1 VSATPAAPP
10 PTPAPAPAP
19 AAVAA
24 APPSLDRPVP
34 FLRAARAVFDLS
46 LEGMVWT
53 RRSLLIAI
61 MLALPA
67 VLAVVL
73 RLTINRLPPR
83 VSGFDFYGMVIA
95 FYYVRNALPLAAL
108 FYATALIA
116 DEVEGKTITYL
127 LTRPIQRPAILAGK
141 FAAYL
146 VTTIAMALPAVVATF
161 FLMTTVGGW
170 TGVGARVPDLFRDM
184 GVVALTLVT
193 YGAFF
198 TLLGVLLRRPT
209 IPGLLFLFVWE
220 LLANAPG
227 YLPRFTITAY
237 LRSLIHHRPVDE
249 GMAELFGQ
257 VLPAALCL
265 EAVGAMIVVFLAV
278 AGWIFST
285 REYVLDQ

>member
-1 VSATPAAPP
+1 VSATPA
-10 PTPAPAPAP
+10 TPMP
-19 AAVAA
+19 AAATPPAA
-24 APPSLDRPVP
+24 AARNLDRPVP

-53 RRSLLIAI
+53 RRSLLMALL
-61 MLALPA
+61 LALPA
-67 VLAVVL
+67 VLGLVF
-73 RLTINRLPPR
+73 RLSATRLPPR
-83 VSGFDFYGMVIA
+83 ISGFDFYGVVIA
-95 FYYVRNALPLAAL
+95 FYYVRNVLPLVAL

-116 DEVEGKTITYL
+116 DEVEGKTIAYL
-127 LTRPIQRPAILAGK
+127 LTRPVPRPAVLAGK

-146 VTTIAMALPAVVATF
+146 ATTISMALPAVVATF
-161 FLMTTVGGW
+161 FLLSTVRGW

-184 GVVALTLVT
+184 GVVVLTLVV

-198 TLLGVLLRRPT
+198 TLMGVLLRRPV

-237 LRSLIHHRPVDE
+237 LRSLIHHRPPDE
-249 GMAELFGQ
+249 GMAEVFGQ
-257 VLPAALCL
+257 VLPTALCL
-265 EAVGAMIVVFLAV
+265 GAVGAMIVVFLA
-278 AGWIFST
+278 AASWIFST

>member
-1 VSATPAAPP
+1 VSATPA
-10 PTPAPAPAP
+10 TPAEPPNP
-19 AAVAA
+19 MAA
-24 APPSLDRPVP
+24 APSALDRPVS

-127 LTRPIQRPAILAGK
+127 LTRPIQRPAILVGK

-146 VTTIAMALPAVVATF
+146 VTTVSMALPAVVATF
-161 FLMTTVGGW
+161 FLMTTIGSW
-170 TGVGARVPDLFRDM
+170 SGVSARVPDLFRDM
-184 GVVALTLVT
+184 AVVTLTLVT

-249 GMAELFGQ
+249 GMAEIFGQ
-257 VLPAALCL
+257 VLPTALCL

-278 AGWIFST
+278 AAWIFST

>member
-1 VSATPAAPP
+1 VTTGAVSGADGRDVT
-10 PTPAPAPAP
+10 
-19 AAVAA
+19 
-24 APPSLDRPVP
+24 RPVP

-46 LEGMVWT
+46 LEGMVWS
-53 RRSLLIAI
+53 RRSLLMVLLLGLPAP
-61 MLALPA
+61 LAL
-67 VLAVVL
+67 VF
-73 RLTINRLPPR
+73 RTFITRLPPR
-83 VSGFDFYGMVIA
+83 VGAFDFYGVVIA

-127 LTRPIQRPAILAGK
+127 LTRPIQRVSVLAGK

-146 VTTIAMALPAVVATF
+146 ITTLALALPAVVITF
-161 FLMTTVGGW
+161 FLLTTMRGW
-170 TGVGARVPDLFRDM
+170 TGVGTLVPELFRDM
-184 GVVALTLVT
+184 GVVVLTLVT

-198 TLLGVLLRRPT
+198 TLLGVLLRRPV

-237 LRSLIHHRPVDE
+237 LRSLIHHRPPDE
-249 GMAELFGQ
+249 GLAEIFAQ
-257 VLPAALCL
+257 VLPTALCL
-265 EAVGAMIVVFLAV
+265 EAVGGMIVVFLAG
-278 AGWIFST
+278 AAWIFST

>member
-1 VSATPAAPP
+1 MSAIPAVTPSPPAAGRDL
-10 PTPAPAPAP
+10 T
-19 AAVAA
+19 
-24 APPSLDRPVP
+24 RPVP

-46 LEGMVWT
+46 LEGMVWS
-53 RRSLLIAI
+53 RRSLLMVLLLGLPAP
-61 MLALPA
+61 LAL
-67 VLAVVL
+67 VFRTFV
-73 RLTINRLPPR
+73 TSLPPR
-83 VSGFDFYGMVIA
+83 VGAFDFYGVVIA

-127 LTRPIQRPAILAGK
+127 LTRPIQRVSVLAGK

-146 VTTIAMALPAVVATF
+146 ATTLALALPAVVLTF
-161 FLMTTVGGW
+161 FLLTTMRGW
-170 TGVGARVPDLFRDM
+170 TGVGALVPELFRDM
-184 GVVALTLVT
+184 GVVVLTLVT

-198 TLLGVLLRRPT
+198 TLLGVLLRRPV

-237 LRSLIHHRPVDE
+237 LRSLIHHRPPDE
-249 GMAELFGQ
+249 GLAEIFAQ
-257 VLPAALCL
+257 VLPTALCL
-265 EAVGAMIVVFLAV
+265 EAVGGMIVVFLAG
-278 AGWIFST
+278 AAWIFST

>member
-1 VSATPAAPP
+1 MSATASPRVMPDAPP
-10 PTPAPAPAP
+10 PPAPGPDGRD
-19 AAVAA
+19 VT
-24 APPSLDRPVP
+24 RPVP

-46 LEGMVWT
+46 LEGMIWS
-53 RRSLLIAI
+53 RRSLLMVLLLGLPAP
-61 MLALPA
+61 LALIF
-67 VLAVVL
+67 
-73 RLTINRLPPR
+73 RTFITRLPPR
-83 VSGFDFYGMVIA
+83 VGAFDFYGVVVA

-127 LTRPIQRPAILAGK
+127 LTRPIQRVSALAGK

-146 VTTIAMALPAVVATF
+146 VTTLALALPAVVVTF
-161 FLMTTVGGW
+161 FLLTTIRGW
-170 TGVGARVPDLFRDM
+170 TGVGALVPELFRDM
-184 GVVALTLVT
+184 GVVVLTLVT

-198 TLLGVLLRRPT
+198 TLLGVLLRRPV

-237 LRSLIHHRPVDE
+237 LRSLIHHRPPDE
-249 GMAELFGQ
+249 GLAEIFAQ
-257 VLPAALCL
+257 VLPTALCL
-265 EAVGAMIVVFLAV
+265 EAVGAMIVVFLAG
-278 AGWIFST
+278 AAWIFST

>member
-1 VSATPAAPP
+1 MPAAATP
-10 PTPAPAPAP
+10 P
-19 AAVAA
+19 AAAA
-24 APPSLDRPVP
+24 RNLDRPVP

-53 RRSLLIAI
+53 RRSLLMALL
-61 MLALPA
+61 LALPA
-67 VLAVVL
+67 VLGLVF
-73 RLTINRLPPR
+73 RLSATRLPPR
-83 VSGFDFYGMVIA
+83 ISGFDFYGVVIA
-95 FYYVRNALPLAAL
+95 FYYVRNVLPLVAL

-116 DEVEGKTITYL
+116 DEVEGKTIAYL
-127 LTRPIQRPAILAGK
+127 LTRPVPRPAVLAGK

-146 VTTIAMALPAVVATF
+146 ATTISMALPAVVATF
-161 FLMTTVGGW
+161 FLLSTVRGW

-184 GVVALTLVT
+184 GVVVLTLVV

-198 TLLGVLLRRPT
+198 TLMGVLLRRPV

-237 LRSLIHHRPVDE
+237 LRSLIHHRPPDE
-249 GMAELFGQ
+249 GMAEVFGQ
-257 VLPAALCL
+257 VLPTALCL
-265 EAVGAMIVVFLAV
+265 GAVGAMIVVFLA
-278 AGWIFST
+278 AASWIFST

>member
-1 VSATPAAPP
+1 
-10 PTPAPAPAP
+10 
-19 AAVAA
+19 
-24 APPSLDRPVP
+24 VP

-46 LEGMVWT
+46 LEGMIWS
-53 RRSLLIAI
+53 RRSLLMVLLLGLPAP
-61 MLALPA
+61 LALIF
-67 VLAVVL
+67 
-73 RLTINRLPPR
+73 RTFITRLPPR
-83 VSGFDFYGMVIA
+83 VGAIDFYGVVIA

-127 LTRPIQRPAILAGK
+127 LTRPIQRVSVLAGK

-146 VTTIAMALPAVVATF
+146 VTTLALALPAVVVTF
-161 FLMTTVGGW
+161 FLLTTIRGW
-170 TGVGARVPDLFRDM
+170 TGVGGLVPELFRDM
-184 GVVALTLVT
+184 GVVVLTLVT

-198 TLLGVLLRRPT
+198 TLLGVLLRRPV

-237 LRSLIHHRPVDE
+237 LRSLIHHRPPDE
-249 GMAELFGQ
+249 GLAEIFAQ
-257 VLPAALCL
+257 VLPTALCL
-265 EAVGAMIVVFLAV
+265 EAVGGMIVVFLAG
-278 AGWIFST
+278 AAWIFST

>member
-1 VSATPAAPP
+1 MPPASAAPDK
-10 PTPAPAPAP
+10 
-19 AAVAA
+19 
-24 APPSLDRPVP
+24 DRPVP

-46 LEGMVWT
+46 LEGMIWT
-53 RRSLLIAI
+53 RRSLLMALL
-61 MLALPA
+61 LALPA
-67 VLAVVL
+67 VLAAIF
-73 RLTINRLPPR
+73 RLTVTRLPPR
-83 VSGFDFYGMVIA
+83 IGAFDFYGMVIA
-95 FYYVRNALPLAAL
+95 FYYVRNVLPLVAL

-127 LTRPIQRPAILAGK
+127 LTRPLRRPAILAGK

-146 VTTIAMALPAVVATF
+146 ATTLSMALPAVVASF
-161 FLMTTVGGW
+161 FLLSTIRGW
-170 TGVGARVPDLFRDM
+170 AGVGARVPDLFRDT
-184 GVVALTLVT
+184 GVVVLTLVT

-198 TLLGVLLRRPT
+198 TLMGVLLRRPV

-237 LRSLIHHRPVDE
+237 LRSLIRHRPPDE
-249 GMAELFGQ
+249 GMAEIFGQ
-257 VLPAALCL
+257 VLPTALCL
-265 EAVGAMIVVFLAV
+265 EAVGAMIVVFLAA